1 MMTIKQTEVTVRE
14 ITQGYTNND
23 EQGVRGF
30 GGLLPISVNLSTTK
44 RSKKPLSLLF

>member
-30 GGLLPISVNLSTTK
+30 GGQLDIRPPYQREFI
-44 RSKKPLSLLF
+44 